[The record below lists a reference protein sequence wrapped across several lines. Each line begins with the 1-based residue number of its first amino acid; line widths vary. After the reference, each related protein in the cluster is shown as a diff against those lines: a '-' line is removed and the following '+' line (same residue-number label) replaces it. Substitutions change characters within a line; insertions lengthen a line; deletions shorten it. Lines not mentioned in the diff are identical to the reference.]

1 MRDQRVISDFKTLV
15 SKHSGTRPQINPLTN
30 YNITV
35 IFIFRVQI
43 DPFTQIRTG
52 LDGDAAL
59 TAGDQRH
66 VIGKVNVVTQRD
78 ELWIDDFDAC
88 ADPYVASGIEPLT
101 S

>member
-15 SKHSGTRPQINPLTN
+15 SKHGGARAQINPLTN

-35 IFIFRVQI
+35 IFIFCVQI
-43 DPFTQIRTG
+43 NPFTQICTVF
-52 LDGDAAL
+52 DGDAAL
-59 TAGDQRH
+59 TAGDQCH
-66 VIGKVNVVTQRD
+66 VIGKCNVVTQRD
-78 ELWIDDFDAC
+78 ELRIDDFDAC